1 MDMVPV
7 SPAIVYTVR
16 AAKRRSKCIPVIE
29 EFVNS
34 DEVAVELMWQADG
47 YVSAYS
53 CRSAYYRALRAM
65 QVGVCVIT
73 RSDHVYL
80 IKEDSV
86 NG

>member
-7 SPAIVYTVR
+7 SPAVVHTVR
-16 AAKRRSKCIPVIE
+16 AAKRRSKCAPVIE
-29 EFVNS
+29 KFVNS
-34 DEVAVELMWQADG
+34 GEIAVELMWEAAG

-53 CRSAYYRALRAM
+53 CGSAYYRALRTM
-65 QVGVCVIT
+65 RVGVRVVT

-80 IKEDSV
+80 IKEGFV

>member
-7 SPAIVYTVR
+7 NPAIVYTVR
-16 AAKRRSKCIPVIE
+16 TAKRRSKCISAVE
-29 EFVNS
+29 KFVNS
-34 DEVAVELMWQADG
+34 NEVAVELLWQADG

-65 QVGVCVIT
+65 QVGVRVVT

-80 IKEDSV
+80 IKEGSV